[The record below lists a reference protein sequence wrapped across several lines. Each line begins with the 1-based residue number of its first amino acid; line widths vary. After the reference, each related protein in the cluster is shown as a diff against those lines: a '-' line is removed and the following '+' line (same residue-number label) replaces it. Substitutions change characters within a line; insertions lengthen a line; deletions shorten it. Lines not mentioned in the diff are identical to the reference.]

1 MIMPIPSLSSF
12 TGGIFGKKSDKR
24 RGAGISVYTD
34 AGSRGNPGPSAIA
47 YSVYDSSGK
56 LLEEGG
62 KFIGTCT
69 NNTAEYSAMI
79 AALHAA
85 AKFSGG
91 EVSCFSDSEI
101 MVKQLNMDYRVREKH
116 LKALFDKVRKAE
128 GNFEKV
134 TYTHLRREN
143 LKISRMDAI
152 VNKTLDERSR

>member
-1 MIMPIPSLSSF
+1 MPIPSLSSF

-24 RGAGISVYTD
+24 RDAGISIYTD

-69 NNTAEYSAMI
+69 NNTAEYSAVI
-79 AALHAA
+79 AALHVAS
-85 AKFSGG
+85 KFSDG
-91 EVSCFSDSEI
+91 ELSCFSDSEI
-101 MVKQLNMDYRVREKH
+101 MVRQLNLKYKVREKH
-116 LKALFDKVRKAE
+116 LKVLFDKVRKSE
-128 GNFEKV
+128 GHFEKV

-143 LKISRMDAI
+143 PKISRMDAI
-152 VNKTLDERSR
+152 VNKILDERPRS